1 MQQDTTTNINI
12 KELLATKKPLFMGIL
27 NITPDSFSDGGKY
40 FNLEDATKH
49 AKELIDKGVDIIDIG
64 GESTRP
70 GATPITEEEELGRVI
85 PVVEEIKHV
94 SRAAINRGSTVLIS
108 IDTYKANVAQL
119 ALNAGA
125 QMIND
130 VSGLTMDSKMVHV
143 AAKANCPIVIMHNN
157 GIPATKPMSRED
169 CRGRSVTCPADVLQD
184 IFHWLQKQSQYAIN
198 HGIKKENIIIDPGIG
213 FGKTA
218 EEDLLLIQN
227 LKEFKS
233 LGFPILI
240 GPSKK
245 SFIRKLFRENDFEEK
260 NNELIKLSIE
270 NGAAIVRVH

>member
-70 GATPITEEEELGRVI
+70 GANFVSEEEELGRVI
-85 PVVEEIKHV
+85 PVVETLHAMSQFSGKF
-94 SRAAINRGSTVLIS
+94 LIS

-119 ALNAGA
+119 AINAGA